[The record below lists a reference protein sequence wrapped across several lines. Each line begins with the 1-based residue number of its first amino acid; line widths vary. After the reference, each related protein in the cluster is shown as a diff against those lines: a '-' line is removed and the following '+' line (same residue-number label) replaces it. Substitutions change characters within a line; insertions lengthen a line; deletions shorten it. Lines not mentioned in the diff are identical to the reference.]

1 MANNAHPSSLLLTRT
16 QADAARF
23 VAQLD
28 AGLLE
33 TTEIIVAPLLR
44 IEEVTVAIDLDGVS
58 GVIFSSAKAVGFAPE
73 GAERAAY
80 CVGAVTAEAA
90 QARGW
95 RVQHVAET
103 ADDLVAALDAA
114 GPLVHLSGRHQRG
127 DIAERLTA
135 RGTACTRQVLYDQLL
150 QPLDPAAQR
159 VLEGDKPVIVPLF
172 SPRIAGQFARE
183 ARQLTQAHVVAI
195 SPAVAQAL
203 GPGRPAALHIAAAPT
218 GIEMRRGVEKLLREA
233 SLP

>member
-28 AGLLE
+28 AGLLA
-33 TTEIIVAPLLR
+33 TTEIVIAPLLR
-44 IEEVTVAIDLDGVS
+44 IEGVDGAVDLDGAS
-58 GVIFSSAKAVGFAPE
+58 AVIFSSAKAVGFAPV
-73 GAERAAY
+73 GAGRRAY

-90 QARGW
+90 EAKGW
-95 RVQHVAET
+95 RVQQVAQT

-135 RGTACTRQVLYDQLL
+135 RGIPCTRQVLYDQPL

-172 SPRIAGQFARE
+172 SPRIAGQFAKE
-183 ARQLTQAHVVAI
+183 ARDLTQAHVLAI
-195 SPAVAQAL
+195 SPAVAEAF
-203 GPGRPAALHIAAAPT
+203 GAGRPAALRIAAEPT
-218 GIEMRRGVEKLLREA
+218 GIEMRRGVEKLLRET